1 MVVLC
6 YAFTCTDTKKF
17 SLRTNVPTTA
27 PELSKSMPASC
38 SAHTLVTPRRA
49 DGASIIPEELNIP
62 DSDSIIDDGSMELQ
76 DSSPVNVGDSP
87 EFEEME
93 ELADLDTSVTDNIQ
107 VKNAQDTSSK
117 EQKPTPIPDD
127 KEAEKSPPTLQ
138 HEVVRK
144 EHILSTSSDS
154 FIALLSS
161 PKEERIKDK
170 NVMLSQLHAESEVTK
185 LEEHS
190 ISENEVSS
198 SPEIPEYI
206 DTLVQ
211 DMPSAP
217 EAPGPAVLEKKSET
231 EMQTSELTTQ
241 NNTQDETCITE
252 KQPPAAD
259 MSQDSPSDQPQQP
272 LESSST
278 DTLTIQQ
285 EKIVEELKIDKSE
298 CTPQATHLSEISH
311 TLVENTNLESAPEV
325 SAQLEITS
333 ASIQDT
339 SNSDNTVHLEKET
352 TAENTKLE
360 YTPETEA
367 QIEMP
372 ISTDKLYNTDHLE
385 KEAAAPADI
394 SVPSSSQYKNELNQV
409 SEPDVPTTGKI
420 SAEPD
425 IHKEM
430 YVELDTIEKK
440 QAENNAPVA
449 TPLQDN
455 KLEQALPDSKDIPE
469 LTESANGSVKDM
481 QETLRQDN
489 HEVGQEPTQPT
500 HASEISTPSY
510 QQADVKETSSQSNTS
525 LETTPEEIRDSQEPV
540 QPQLEPKVDKDSD
553 VVAIQSDLFPSKDQK
568 APLDESKQDEVVASD
583 QKEEELRAQ
592 EVLPAAENMEELEK
606 KEEIPN
612 IQAQESCTQIQ
623 EEKQQEECEH
633 SVEEASADFDSD
645 VEELA
650 QSGSQERAS
659 EEKTEEE
666 KTEEDKAEEEK
677 TEEEKTEEEKAEE
690 DKTEEDKSQQSLN
703 DEHEANPEE
712 TNELDEFEEDVSQV
726 DGVDV
731 SEESLDAPEII
742 GDEQLIEG
750 DALLDE
756 VVDDISLDGSDVDRA
771 MEIEEH
777 LDAEEASEV
786 EEAEEFEGFAG
797 ELHDEGI
804 LLKRKHH

>member
-1 MVVLC
+1 
-6 YAFTCTDTKKF
+6 
-17 SLRTNVPTTA
+17 
-27 PELSKSMPASC
+27 MPASC
-38 SAHTLVTPRRA
+38 SAHALVTPRRA

-76 DSSPVNVGDSP
+76 DSSPVNGGDSP
-87 EFEEME
+87 EFEVME

-107 VKNAQDTSSK
+107 VNHAQDTSSK

-241 NNTQDETCITE
+241 NITQDETCITE

-259 MSQDSPSDQPQQP
+259 MSQDSPSDKAQQP

-285 EKIVEELKIDKSE
+285 EKIVELKIDKSE

-311 TLVENTNLESAPEV
+311 TLVDNTNLESAPEV

-339 SNSDNTVHLEKET
+339 SNSDNTMHLEKET
-352 TAENTKLE
+352 PTPAENTKLE

-372 ISTDKLYNTDHLE
+372 ISTDNTDHLE

-394 SVPSSSQYKNELNQV
+394 SVPSSPQYKNELNQV

-430 YVELDTIEKK
+430 YVELDTLEKK
-440 QAENNAPVA
+440 QSENNASAPVA

-525 LETTPEEIRDSQEPV
+525 LETTPEEIRDSKEPV
-540 QPQLEPKVDKDSD
+540 LEPKVDKDSD
-553 VVAIQSDLFPSKDQK
+553 VVAIQSDLFPSTSPLNKDQK
-568 APLDESKQDEVVASD
+568 APLDEGKQDEVVPSD

-592 EVLPAAENMEELEK
+592 EVLPAAEDMEELEK

-623 EEKQQEECEH
+623 EEKQKEECEH

-666 KTEEDKAEEEK
+666 KTEEEKAEEDK
-677 TEEEKTEEEKAEE
+677 SEEDKSEEDKTEEEKAEE

-712 TNELDEFEEDVSQV
+712 ANELDEFEEDVSQV

-731 SEESLDAPEII
+731 FEESLDAPEII

-804 LLKRKHH
+804 LHCVNIINEIFTRS